1 MDIVSR
7 ESLSGVGEGLGH
19 GDHVISFSYERARE
33 RQGVRGKLN
42 LSLIQ
47 ASERERTHDVFL
59 ARTERINETMCFISD
74 S

>member
-7 ESLSGVGEGLGH
+7 ESLSGGRGGFRAWGSCYIIH
-19 GDHVISFSYERARE
+19 ERAQE

-59 ARTERINETMCFISD
+59 ARTERIRDNVLHSD
-74 S
+74 A